1 RLQSAPVQLGFGLKH
16 LLTCHSNG
24 NVR

>member
-1 RLQSAPVQLGFGLKH
+1 LLSAPVQPGFGLKH

>member
-1 RLQSAPVQLGFGLKH
+1 APVQLGFGLKH

>member
-1 RLQSAPVQLGFGLKH
+1 APVQVGFGLKH